1 MAMELNSM
9 HKLYVD
15 LLKDLYSAESQLV
28 EALPKMAKGASSSE
42 LRQGFEQHLTQTKGQ
57 VKRLEQ
63 IFSNLEFSPAGKKCV
78 GMEGLI
84 KEGEE
89 ILKEEMESPM
99 RDAALIT
106 AAQKVEHYEMAGYG
120 TARTFAEI
128 LGEANA
134 VRLLQ
139 ETLDEEKMTDER
151 LTRLAESHI
160 NRQALRPDG
169 RGNGR

>member
-1 MAMELNSM
+1 
-9 HKLYVD
+9 V
-15 LLKDLYSAESQLV
+15 
-28 EALPKMAKGASSSE
+28 
-42 LRQGFEQHLTQTKGQ
+42 
-57 VKRLEQ
+57 
-63 IFSNLEFSPAGKKCV
+63 GKKCV

-128 LGEANA
+128 LG
-134 VRLLQ
+134 
-139 ETLDEEKMTDER
+139 
-151 LTRLAESHI
+151 
-160 NRQALRPDG
+160 RQMLFACCKRPSMKK
-169 RGNGR
+169 R

>member
-1 MAMELNSM
+1 
-9 HKLYVD
+9 
-15 LLKDLYSAESQLV
+15 
-28 EALPKMAKGASSSE
+28 
-42 LRQGFEQHLTQTKGQ
+42 

-63 IFSNLEFSPAGKKCV
+63 VFSDLTYSPNGKKCV

-89 ILKEEMESPM
+89 ILKEDMESPM

-139 ETLDEEKMTDER
+139 ETLDEEKMTDQI
-151 LTRLAESHI
+151 LTRLAETHI
-160 NRQALRPDG
+160 NREALQRDG